1 MTFILEMADGLVV
14 NFSRGFKM
22 KNYSH
27 FEKLLI
33 VLANLI
39 LIGSV
44 LLALSFA
51 FNFHGFRDSF
61 QNWYEIGFFFFW
73 VIYAP
78 FVPQAC
84 YELYQIIKKS
94 LVETHELNQEVSIS
108 EEEVYLFD
116 GSKITYYP
124 KKLFRFLSPRKL
136 FRLLKGDF

>member
-1 MTFILEMADGLVV
+1 MGKALHRIERRKYIV
-14 NFSRGFKM
+14 NR
-22 KNYSH
+22 
-27 FEKLLI
+27 LLPQ
-33 VLANLI
+33 LAILI
-39 LIGSV
+39 LIGSL

-84 YELYQIIKKS
+84 YDLYQIIKKQ

-124 KKLFRFLSPRKL
+124 RKLFRLLSPRKL

>member
-1 MTFILEMADGLVV
+1 
-14 NFSRGFKM
+14 M
-22 KNYSH
+22 K
-27 FEKLLI
+27 KLLPKF
-33 VLANLI
+33 AI
-39 LIGSV
+39 LIFIGS
-44 LLALSFA
+44 LLLVLSFA

-61 QNWYEIGFFFFW
+61 QNWYEIAMFFFW

>member
-1 MTFILEMADGLVV
+1 
-14 NFSRGFKM
+14 M
-22 KNYSH
+22 K
-27 FEKLLI
+27 KLLPK
-33 VLANLI
+33 LAILI
-39 LIGSV
+39 FIGSV

-73 VIYAP
+73 AIYAP

-108 EEEVYLFD
+108 DEEVYLFD
-116 GSKITYYP
+116 GSKITFYP

-136 FRLLKGDF
+136 FRLLRGDF

>member
-1 MTFILEMADGLVV
+1 MDLYWFRIFG
-14 NFSRGFKM
+14 GFLGHLWM
-22 KNYSH
+22 K
-27 FEKLLI
+27 KLLPK
-33 VLANLI
+33 LAILI
-39 LIGSV
+39 FIGSV
-44 LLALSFA
+44 LLALSFT

-108 EEEVYLFD
+108 DEEVYLFD

-136 FRLLKGDF
+136 FRMLKGDF

>member
-1 MTFILEMADGLVV
+1 MGKELQRIARRKYIVNRLLPQLSIFI
-14 NFSRGFKM
+14 F
-22 KNYSH
+22 
-27 FEKLLI
+27 
-33 VLANLI
+33 
-39 LIGSV
+39 IGSL